1 MTTQT
6 CRIVFMAAVTP
17 AKEKKEV
24 TVHARIIPGL
34 YQKVIRQAHA
44 EHRTVSAMVAELIRR
59 GTEIGVKW

>member
-1 MTTQT
+1 
-6 CRIVFMAAVTP
+6 MAAVTP